1 MIADVI
7 TMLLIVG
14 IGALLIIVLKKMS
27 KLEEE
32 ISKITKTKVQNMQI
46 TQTEKQNMQTDESP
60 FLNEKGLYS
69 YDAYDTKM
77 KLKYDHPKNVI
88 EV

>member
-7 TMLLIVG
+7 TMLLIIG

-32 ISKITKTKVQNMQI
+32 ISKITKTKVQNMQN
-46 TQTEKQNMQTDESP
+46 TQIEKQNTQTDESP

>member
-1 MIADVI
+1 MIVDVI
-7 TMLLIVG
+7 TMLLIVA
-14 IGALLIIVLKKMS
+14 IGVLLIVLLKKIS
-27 KLEEE
+27 ELEIE
-32 ISKITKTKVQNMQI
+32 ISKISKDKTKENAN
-46 TQTEKQNMQTDESP
+46 TQTEKQNMQTEESP

-77 KLKYDHPKNVI
+77 KEKYDRPKNVI